1 MKKLLLT
8 VFLTLILLLSSCQ
21 SADNEPFC
29 SDENLLISGI
39 CYDKTPP
46 TISGLDNISIYYGE
60 EFDPLRGVTAT
71 DDFDGDITEQ
81 IIVIEEVD
89 VFELGMYFL
98 KYTVSDLAGNTVEEI
113 RYITV
118 IYDVLEDEKNLIN
131 GDFSYGLF
139 SWIVYT
145 VQNGGNG
152 IFTEVDGE
160 LVVEIISINDG
171 IKWEPRIHNEGIYF
185 EQGKTYQVSFDAKSD
200 LPRSIK
206 MHIGE
211 LFNGAPYFQYF
222 MGNGQTI
229 YDLSTV
235 YQTFTT
241 TFIMTDD
248 SNLNG
253 AILFEFG
260 DVEGNI
266 GTTNLITTVYIDN
279 VIIIEIE

>member
-8 VFLTLILLLSSCQ
+8 VFLTISLLLSSCQ

-29 SDENLLISGI
+29 SEENILISGI
-39 CYDKTPP
+39 CHDKTPP
-46 TISGLDNISIYYGE
+46 IISGLENISIYYGE
-60 EFDPLRGVTAT
+60 EFDPLYGVTAT
-71 DDFDGDITEQ
+71 DDFDDDVTEHIVVVEDVDIT
-81 IIVIEEVD
+81 
-89 VFELGMYFL
+89 ELGMYFL
-98 KYTVSDLAGNTVEEI
+98 KYTVSDLAGNTVEEV

-118 IYDVLEDEKNLIN
+118 VYNVLEDEKNIVN
-131 GDFSYGLF
+131 GDFTYGLF
-139 SWIVYT
+139 SWKIYT
-145 VQNGGNG
+145 VSAGGDG
-152 IFTEVDGE
+152 IFTEVDEE
-160 LVVEIISINDG
+160 LVVEIVSINDG

-222 MGNGQTI
+222 MGDGQTI

-241 TFIMTDD
+241 TFIMTED

-260 DVEGNI
+260 DVEGSI
-266 GTTNLITTVYIDN
+266 GTTNLITTIYIDN
-279 VIIIEIE
+279 VVIIEID

>member
-118 IYDVLEDEKNLIN
+118 IYNVLEDEKNLIN

-139 SWIVYT
+139 SWIVYI

>member
-8 VFLTLILLLSSCQ
+8 VFLTTVLLLSSCQ

-29 SDENLLISGI
+29 SDDNLLISGI
-39 CYDKTPP
+39 CHDKTSP
-46 TISGLDNISIYYGE
+46 IILGLENISIYYGE
-60 EFDPLRGVTAT
+60 EFDPLEGVTAI
-71 DDFDGDITEQ
+71 DDFDGDITDS
-81 IIVIEEVD
+81 IIVVEEVNTT
-89 VFELGMYFL
+89 ELGMYFL
-98 KYTVSDLAGNTVEEI
+98 KYTVSDAAGNTATEV
-113 RYITV
+113 RYVTV
-118 IYDVLEDEKNLIN
+118 IYDVLEDEKSLIN

-145 VQNGGNG
+145 VSNGGNA
-152 IFTEVDGE
+152 IFTEVDRE
-160 LVVEIISINDG
+160 LVVEILSINDG
-171 IKWEPRIHNEGIYF
+171 IKWEPRIHNQGIYF

-211 LFNGAPYFQYF
+211 LFKGAPYFQYF
-222 MGNGQTI
+222 MGDGQTI
-229 YDLSTV
+229 YDLNTT

-241 TFIMTDD
+241 TFTMTDD

-260 DVEGNI
+260 DVDGNI
-266 GTTNLITTVYIDN
+266 GTSNLITTVYIDN
-279 VIIIEIE
+279 VVIIEID